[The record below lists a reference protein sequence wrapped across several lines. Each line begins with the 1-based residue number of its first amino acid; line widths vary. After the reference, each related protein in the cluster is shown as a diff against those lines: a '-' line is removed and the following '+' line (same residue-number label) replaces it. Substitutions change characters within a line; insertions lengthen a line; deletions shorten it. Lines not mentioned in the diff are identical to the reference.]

1 MVVLQGVAGSGLA
14 NAKMMKETGSS
25 PSSDGAVGPT
35 EATTATVEASSPAVE
50 EKKEGQRRRLQA
62 KGGGGKGGRGR
73 NGPNG
78 GGGGGGMQKGMSP
91 RHPLMDMEDTSMV
104 SMFQSPQEAPPSR
117 VKQPRT
123 MGLPKSMGGG
133 KSSKML
139 GNTDNHD
146 HDRHP
151 PPNHPPNSTS
161 YPNVTCC
168 TKMLYMI
175 SS

>member
-1 MVVLQGVAGSGLA
+1 MLQGVAGSGLA

-78 GGGGGGMQKGMSP
+78 GGGGGMQKGMSP

-133 KSSKML
+133 KGSKML

-151 PPNHPPNSTS
+151 PPNHPLNPTS
-161 YPNVTCC
+161 YPTISCC
-168 TKMLYMI
+168 TKMLYI
-175 SS
+175 RSS